1 MCLAIPGKLIEVTT
15 DPAGVK
21 MGRANFGGI
30 VKQVCLE
37 YTPEVEAGDYVLVH
51 VGFALSK
58 VDENEAARTYQLL
71 EEMKQLGELDVP
83 DVDPFESAAATS
95 AGHPERSAAK
105 SRDPAEQT
113 SSSRSQNLHRDSST
127 SFRSAPLRSE

>member
-1 MCLAIPGKLIEVTT
+1 MCLAIPGKLIEIAT
-15 DPAGVK
+15 DFTGVK

-37 YTPEVEAGDYVLVH
+37 YTPEVDVGDYVLVH

-58 VDENEAARTYQLL
+58 VNEEEAARTYQLL

-83 DVDPFESAAATS
+83 DVDPFENSAH
-95 AGHPERSAAK
+95 HPELSAAK
-105 SRDPAEQT
+105 SRHPAEPA
-113 SSSRSQNLHRDSST
+113 SNSRPQDSPRDSSA
-127 SFRSAPLRSE
+127 SFRPVPLRSE

>member
-1 MCLAIPGKLIEVTT
+1 MCLAIPGKLVEITI

-58 VDENEAARTYQLL
+58 VDENEAARTYQFL
-71 EEMKQLGELDVP
+71 EELKQLGELDTP
-83 DVDPFESAAATS
+83 DVTDDGFSEQHGPSPQSWGRDRGEGGALRGRREAPGEGRYGIGSAS
-95 AGHPERSAAK
+95 G
-105 SRDPAEQT
+105 
-113 SSSRSQNLHRDSST
+113 ST
-127 SFRSAPLRSE
+127 

>member
-1 MCLAIPGKLIEVTT
+1 MCLAIPGKLIEITT

-71 EEMKQLGELDVP
+71 DEMKQLGELDVP
-83 DVDPFESAAATS
+83 DVDPFETTEANSTRQ
-95 AGHPERSAAK
+95 PERSGAE
-105 SRDPAEQT
+105 SREPAEQP
-113 SSSRSQNLHRDSST
+113 SNSGSADQRRDSST
-127 SFRSAPLRSE
+127 SFRSSPLRSE

>member
-1 MCLAIPGKLIEVTT
+1 MCLAIPGKLIEITT

-37 YTPEVEAGDYVLVH
+37 YTPEVQTGDYVLVH

-58 VDENEAARTYQLL
+58 VNEEEAARTYQLL

-83 DVDPFESAAATS
+83 DIDPFETTAPSSDSHA
-95 AGHPERSAAK
+95 ERSPGTP
-105 SRDPAEQT
+105 SNYSEIT
-113 SSSRSQNLHRDSST
+113 SRDSST
-127 SFRSAPLRSE
+127 PLRSP